1 MLLDDSYGNKNRS
14 IEKQA
19 LPNQTLRGFDY
30 IGLIKKELEQT
41 CAGVVSCADIL
52 ALAARDGVV
61 LVCFSASISLLL
73 ELKFKNHKIFEGLAN
88 LPYLL
93 SKQQLMT
100 SLFSVTYG
108 DLIKTL
114 RRQRKKGTWPL
125 RSTWKKL
132 MTGSVGASSFIAL
145 MNYSF
150 PNPSVM

>member
-1 MLLDDSYGNKNRS
+1 MFLLFRFCQNQGCDASVLLDDSYGNKNRS

-73 ELKFKNHKIFEGLAN
+73 ELKFKNHKIF
-88 LPYLL
+88 
-93 SKQQLMT
+93 
-100 SLFSVTYG
+100 F
-108 DLIKTL
+108 
-114 RRQRKKGTWPL
+114 
-125 RSTWKKL
+125 
-132 MTGSVGASSFIAL
+132 
-145 MNYSF
+145 
-150 PNPSVM
+150 